1 MDTASF
7 QKSRNFTGDPF
18 MVIDPS
24 KFHRVNVA
32 DTCSVW
38 NVLSSTRLYAA
49 SQEANCE
56 FCMTAFVHYECLVKP
71 RTNPTEADLE
81 LRERLK
87 REQQRGKFKPHS
99 CSIGDLQ
106 AIADL
111 ESRRRLGKGELSSI
125 AFATRIGQAFIT
137 DDQKARKLSVS
148 VGNTLTQTTP
158 HLHSWL
164 IFKNLLTDADHCT
177 VTSQH
182 QSMGGSLA
190 PHFNVAYDLALQCRF
205 NTHLAANLAASASVP
220 TTMPPSPELNPET

>member
-1 MDTASF
+1 
-7 QKSRNFTGDPF
+7 

-24 KFHRVNVA
+24 SFHRINVA

-38 NVLSSTRLYAA
+38 NILSSIRLYAA
-49 SQEANCE
+49 AREANCE

-87 REQQRGKFKPHS
+87 REQQRGRFKAHS
-99 CSIGDLQ
+99 CTINDLQ
-106 AIADL
+106 RIADL
-111 ESRRRLGKGELSSI
+111 ENRKRLGKGELSSI
-125 AFATRIGQAFIT
+125 AFAMSIRQAFIT
-137 DDQKARKLSVS
+137 DDKKARKLSVD

-164 IFKNLLTDADHCT
+164 IFKNLLTDTDHNI

-182 QSMGGSLA
+182 QSMGGTLG
-190 PHFNVAYDLALQCRF
+190 PHFNTAYDLALQYRY
-205 NTHLAANLAASASVP
+205 NMSRDVSLASAGSSSPPVSP
-220 TTMPPSPELNPET
+220 TGPPAQRNPDA

>member
-1 MDTASF
+1 MA
-7 QKSRNFTGDPF
+7 
-18 MVIDPS
+18 IDPS
-24 KFHRVNVA
+24 SFHRINVA

-38 NVLSSTRLYAA
+38 NVLSSIRLYAA
-49 SQEANCE
+49 AREANCE

-87 REQQRGKFKPHS
+87 REQQRGRFQAHS
-99 CSIGDLQ
+99 CTINDLQ

-111 ESRRRLGKGELSSI
+111 ENRKRLGKGELSSI
-125 AFATRIGQAFIT
+125 AFAMSIRQAFIT
-137 DDQKARKLSVS
+137 DDKKARKLSVD

-164 IFKNLLTDADHCT
+164 IFKNLLTDTDHGT

-182 QSMGGSLA
+182 QSMGGTLG
-190 PHFNVAYDLALQCRF
+190 PHFNTAYDLALQYRY
-205 NTHLAANLAASASVP
+205 NMNRGVSLASTGSSSPPVSPTGLPPAQSNLDA
-220 TTMPPSPELNPET
+220 